1 MANARTDALIETW
14 RANANLTLS
23 GEEEQQVTFL
33 FISLIKMLLFC
44 NFYQLRAW
52 FSAAAER
59 TAARRQA
66 GQELFTQ
73 LQAAV
78 DNNDSARAEE
88 LLQRLREGFRQAA
101 DARERALDEF
111 DRILRPE
118 QRARVVVYAA
128 QQARESGRPVEQVI
142 DDLFSQASGNN

>member
-1 MANARTDALIETW
+1 
-14 RANANLTLS
+14 
-23 GEEEQQVTFL
+23 
-33 FISLIKMLLFC
+33 
-44 NFYQLRAW
+44 
-52 FSAAAER
+52 
-59 TAARRQA
+59 
-66 GQELFTQ
+66 LFTQ

-101 DARERALDEF
+101 DGRERALDEF